1 MHSSADTSASC
12 RRRDRG
18 APEKLPESP
27 GRVLRDC
34 TAKMNVPGGV
44 AASLVMEEPLQLNP
58 FDSASPHCSIEVP
71 RNCVSPAHS
80 SVAESD
86 ATYSPSRSAE
96 GFESDGQ
103 TASSPPAPEK
113 ERQFLVFESCLREL
127 FRTCQECSRPC
138 QNDITSQGTLI
149 TVVSICP
156 LEHVRKWS
164 SQPIINGRG
173 AGNILLT
180 SHLLFSGAQVTNT
193 LRMLRHMNVEVMS
206 DQMYNIYQ
214 NALLFPAVDKIW
226 LQEQQE
232 LISQLDSQEVDITAD
247 GRFDSPG
254 FSAKYLTYSAHVQQI
269 NKILHSVQVQL
280 GESERAMAS
289 VNMEKEGLMKQ
300 LEFFKEKCI
309 HIRSLGTDRHPAIRK
324 HMETQEPGIA
334 HYFDIWHISKSVK
347 KKMAAASKRAGCQ
360 ELQMWVQATTNHL
373 YYSAKAGAGD
383 RKLTVDVWLS
393 LQNHAI
399 NEHTGHGGGYPRAK
413 VVVSSQISKYSAECL
428 VGFPGFSGPVCSGTG
443 IGYASGHGAPSYSR
457 NRAADGLLPQRFPRC
472 SVQSHFV
479 SCLSA
484 PLIHFLVAS
493 CALASAVKDLED
505 GQAASFCRGMTAADP
520 S

>member
-1 MHSSADTSASC
+1 MNIT
-12 RRRDRG
+12 
-18 APEKLPESP
+18 
-27 GRVLRDC
+27 GR
-34 TAKMNVPGGV
+34 V

-58 FDSASPHCSIEVP
+58 FDAASPSCSIEVP
-71 RNCVSPAHS
+71 HDCVSPAHS

-206 DQMYNIYQ
+206 DQMYNTYQ

-226 LQEQQE
+226 LQEQDE

-289 VNMEKEGLMKQ
+289 VNMEKEGLIKQ
-300 LEFFKEKCI
+300 LEFLKEKCI

-399 NEHTGHGGGYPRAK
+399 NEHTGHGGSYPRCLHNEIQDSTRK
-413 VVVSSQISKYSAECL
+413 WMDPSRFLFSQLRVLIL
-428 VGFPGFSGPVCSGTG
+428 NHV
-443 IGYASGHGAPSYSR
+443 
-457 NRAADGLLPQRFPRC
+457 
-472 SVQSHFV
+472 
-479 SCLSA
+479 LSA
-484 PLIHFLVAS
+484 DSQAYDHLKKITGDKRLLKDVGQMSPHGQTYALEAFHSVLINFAPKS
-493 CALASAVKDLED
+493 QAFSPAGMLA
-505 GQAASFCRGMTAADP
+505 R
-520 S
+520 